1 MSGPAYRSWFGS
13 DYMEFDNAALT
24 RLLTLTKR
32 QHTIAG
38 KKQNQV
44 EGTMLHSNLGRCY
57 TTNLVRDGVSSLS
70 RFSMAC
76 DGEKTI
82 PVPNIDTLLGVLPYH
97 SATVKL
103 NWDDNRLK
111 VKSSSKQTT
120 ITASSNAP
128 AFANSQDSLAIWSSK
143 SDERAL
149 QIDPSTG
156 TYKMQSGETR
166 KPILSVTLTGNEL
179 YEALRCDA
187 INGQKLNRYTFR
199 LNNNGLSVEVG
210 DELKGKTST
219 NLSADNTNDEFSVT
233 FEGGL
238 DTVLKHYPGD
248 VQLHFIDFR
257 EEGQG
262 IRLLIQLA
270 DGLNPDFVFQA
281 GLLR

>member
-1 MSGPAYRSWFGS
+1 
-13 DYMEFDNAALT
+13 MEFDNAALT

-44 EGTMLHSNLGRCY
+44 EGTMLHANLGRCY

-166 KPILSVTLTGNEL
+166 EPILSVTMTGNEL

-187 INGQKLNRYTFR
+187 INGQKLNRYTFCVD
-199 LNNNGLSVEVG
+199 NDGLSVEVG

-219 NLSADNTNDEFSVT
+219 NLSSSHRRTSGFNVT

-238 DTVLKHYPGD
+238 DTVLKHYPGE

-270 DGLNPDFVFQA
+270 DGDFVFQA

>member
-1 MSGPAYRSWFGS
+1 
-13 DYMEFDNAALT
+13 MEFDNAALT

-32 QHTIAG
+32 QHTLAG
-38 KKQNQV
+38 KKKNQV
-44 EGTMLHSNLGRCY
+44 ESTMLHTNLGRCT

-76 DGEKTI
+76 DGEQTI

-143 SDERAL
+143 SDDRSA

-187 INGQKLNRYTFR
+187 INGQKLNRYTFCVD
-199 LNNNGLSVEVG
+199 NDGLSVEVG

-219 NLSADNTNDEFSVT
+219 NLSSSHRRTSGFNVT

-262 IRLLIQLA
+262 IRLLIHLA
-270 DGLNPDFVFQA
+270 DGDFVFQA